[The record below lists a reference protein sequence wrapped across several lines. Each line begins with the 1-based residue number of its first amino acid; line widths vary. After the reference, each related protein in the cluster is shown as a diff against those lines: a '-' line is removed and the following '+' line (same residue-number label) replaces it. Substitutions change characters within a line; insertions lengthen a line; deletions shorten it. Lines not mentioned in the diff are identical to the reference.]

1 MTEERKEKQYLHTLL
16 KKVDTRL
23 YEIREA
29 IQLKSNEVAS
39 MNKHLQE
46 HKTDMD
52 HLEKNNMR
60 EAIFNYS
67 LQGEHCVKNSKR
79 LHRLKDTAYFGR
91 IDFKDQGKRM

>member
-1 MTEERKEKQYLHTLL
+1 MTEERKENQYLHTLL
-16 KKVDTRL
+16 KKVDARI
-23 YEIREA
+23 YEICEA

-67 LQGEHCVKNSKR
+67 LQGEHSV
-79 LHRLKDTAYFGR
+79 
-91 IDFKDQGKRM
+91 